1 MVQYFIVL
9 KIFGQEDTGMIE
21 NVTIVGAGAMGT
33 MVGDAFVKLLGPEKV
48 RFLAHGD
55 RLARYQADG
64 IFYNGTRCDF
74 RFTDGSEDQEAD
86 LLIFAVKDPGLA
98 DAMDLA
104 QSSVGRD
111 TIILSLLNGTTSEET
126 LGLRFG
132 MDKVLYTVT
141 RGMDPVRVDNT
152 IVRRGEGG
160 NIFVGIPQED
170 YFDQQEKLDTV
181 VDFLEKAGL
190 PVVKEPD
197 ILHIMWSKFMLN
209 VGVNQVCMLFELDY
223 EGVQKPGPARDMM
236 IAAMD
241 EVRKISACQGVLLTR
256 KDLQESLAVIDSLA
270 PDSKPSMRQ
279 DGLAHRKTEVDM
291 FAGAVM
297 AMADRFGMKV
307 PVNQEIYQKVKEM
320 EKTW

>member
-1 MVQYFIVL
+1 
-9 KIFGQEDTGMIE
+9 MIE

-48 RFLAHGD
+48 RFLADGD
-55 RLARYQADG
+55 RLARYQAEG
-64 IFYNGTRCDF
+64 IYYNGTRCDF
-74 RFTDGSEDQEAD
+74 RFTDGSEEEETD
-86 LLIFAVKDPGLA
+86 LLIFAVKDPALA

-104 QSSVGRD
+104 ASSVGQD

-132 MDKVLYTVT
+132 MGKVIPTVT
-141 RGMDPVRVDNT
+141 RGMDPVREGNT
-152 IVRRGEGG
+152 VVRRGAGG

-170 YFDQQEKLDTV
+170 YFDQAEMLDTV
-181 VDFLEKAGL
+181 VEFLAAAGL

-197 ILHIMWSKFMLN
+197 IMHIMWSKFMLN
-209 VGVNQVCMLFELDY
+209 VGVNQACMMFEVDY
-223 EGVQKPGPARDMM
+223 EGVQKPGPARDLM
-236 IAAMD
+236 IAAMN
-241 EVRKISACQGVLLTR
+241 EVRKISACQGVLLTQ
-256 KDLQESLAVIDSLA
+256 KDLQESLAVVDSLA

-291 FAGAVM
+291 FAGAVIR
-297 AMADRFGMKV
+297 MADRFGMSV
-307 PVNQEIYQKVKEM
+307 PVNEEIYQKVKEM

>member
-1 MVQYFIVL
+1 
-9 KIFGQEDTGMIE
+9 MIG

-33 MVGDAFVKLLGPEKV
+33 MVGDAFVKLLGPDKV
-48 RFLAHGD
+48 RFLADGD
-55 RLARYQADG
+55 RLARYQAEG
-64 IFYNGTRCDF
+64 IYYNGEPCDF
-74 RFTDGSEDQEAD
+74 RFTDGSENEEAD
-86 LLIFAVKDPGLA
+86 LLLFAVKDPGLA
-98 DAMDLA
+98 AAMDLA
-104 QSSVGRD
+104 ESSVGKD

-152 IVRRGEGG
+152 IVRRGVGG

-170 YFDQQEKLDTV
+170 YFDQGEKLDAV
-181 VDFLEKAGL
+181 VEVLKAAGL
-190 PVVKEPD
+190 PVVKDGD
-197 ILHIMWSKFMLN
+197 ILHTMWSKFMLN
-209 VGVNQVCMLFELDY
+209 VGVNQVCMAYELDY
-223 EGVQKPGPARDMM
+223 EGVQQPGPARDTM

-241 EVRKISACQGVLLTR
+241 EVRKVSACQGVLLTQ
-256 KDLQESLAVIDSLA
+256 KDLRESLAVIDSLA

-279 DGLAHRKTEVDM
+279 DGLARRKTEVDM

-307 PVNQEIYQKVKEM
+307 PVNQALYQKVKEM

>member
-1 MVQYFIVL
+1 
-9 KIFGQEDTGMIE
+9 MIG

-33 MVGDAFVKLLGPEKV
+33 MVGDAFVKLLGPDKV
-48 RFLAHGD
+48 RFLADGD
-55 RLARYQADG
+55 RLARYQAEG
-64 IFYNGTRCDF
+64 IYYNGEPCDF
-74 RFTDGSEDQEAD
+74 RFTDGSEEEAAD

-98 DAMDLA
+98 AAMDLA
-104 QSSVGRD
+104 ESSVGKD
-111 TIILSLLNGTTSEET
+111 TILLSLLNGTTSEET

-152 IVRRGEGG
+152 IVRRGVGG

-170 YFDQQEKLDTV
+170 YFDQGEKLDAV
-181 VDFLEKAGL
+181 VEVLKAAGL
-190 PVVKEPD
+190 PVVKDGD
-197 ILHIMWSKFMLN
+197 ILHTMWSKFMLN
-209 VGVNQVCMLFELDY
+209 VGVNQVCMAYELDY
-223 EGVQKPGPARDMM
+223 EGVQQPGPARDTM

-241 EVRKISACQGVLLTR
+241 EVRKVSACQGVLLTQ
-256 KDLQESLAVIDSLA
+256 KDLRESLAVIDSLA

-279 DGLAHRKTEVDM
+279 DGLARRKTEVDM

-307 PVNQEIYQKVKEM
+307 PVNQALYQKVKEM

>member
-1 MVQYFIVL
+1 
-9 KIFGQEDTGMIE
+9 MIG

-33 MVGDAFVKLLGPEKV
+33 MVGDAFVKLLGPDKV
-48 RFLAHGD
+48 RFLADGD
-55 RLARYQADG
+55 RLARYQAEG
-64 IFYNGTRCDF
+64 IYYNGEPCDF
-74 RFTDGSEDQEAD
+74 RFTDGSEEEAAD
-86 LLIFAVKDPGLA
+86 LLLFAVKDPGLA
-98 DAMDLA
+98 AAMDLA
-104 QSSVGRD
+104 ESSVGKD

-152 IVRRGEGG
+152 IVRRGVGG

-170 YFDQQEKLDTV
+170 YFDQGEKLDAV
-181 VDFLEKAGL
+181 VEVLKAAGL
-190 PVVKEPD
+190 PVVKDGD
-197 ILHIMWSKFMLN
+197 ILHTMWSKFMLN
-209 VGVNQVCMLFELDY
+209 VGVNQVCMAYELDY
-223 EGVQKPGPARDMM
+223 EGVQQPGPARDTM

-241 EVRKISACQGVLLTR
+241 EVRKVSACQGVLLTQ
-256 KDLQESLAVIDSLA
+256 KDLRESLAVIDSLA

-279 DGLAHRKTEVDM
+279 DGLARRKTEVDM

-307 PVNQEIYQKVKEM
+307 PVNQALYQKVKEM